1 MYIKTIIIAFA
12 AIMISFASC
21 KNENK
26 TALNEPKVEVQAS
39 FEFDKQF
46 TLSGTVQLIPNQSET
61 EMKSYILV
69 MEKPIN
75 IVSKKPEIESQNEV
89 QEILISFKDEK
100 MDPAKYVDKQIT
112 IIGTLTASESMHD
125 KRPVGI
131 FDAVLK

>member
-1 MYIKTIIIAFA
+1 MNIKPIIIAFA

-26 TALNEPKVEVQAS
+26 TALNEPKAEVQAS
-39 FEFDKQF
+39 FEFDKQY

-100 MDPAKYVDKQIT
+100 IDSAKYVDKKIT
-112 IIGTLTASESMHD
+112 ITGTLTASESMHD